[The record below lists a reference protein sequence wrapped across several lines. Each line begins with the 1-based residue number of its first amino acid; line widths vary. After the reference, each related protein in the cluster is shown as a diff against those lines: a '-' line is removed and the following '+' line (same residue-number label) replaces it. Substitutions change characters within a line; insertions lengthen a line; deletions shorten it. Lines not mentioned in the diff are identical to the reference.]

1 MSFPTTLSYLNDR
14 EAIED
19 ALYRCVLG
27 LDTADVTLFESAL
40 IPDAT
45 FDLMGNVMKGLPEIQ
60 AGSFD
65 KVSKLDTT
73 HHLSN
78 IRVNLEGLA
87 NGTASV
93 TASAMA
99 QHYRPGEGNKPD
111 TTRLLSGALYFVDVV
126 KDKEVWKVK
135 HFKAKMI
142 WTEGDWGVFA

>member
-1 MSFPTTLSYLNDR
+1 MSFPTTLPYLNDR

-19 ALYRCVLG
+19 TLYRCVLG
-27 LDTADVTLFESAL
+27 LDTGDVSLFNSAFSPDVTFE
-40 IPDAT
+40 
-45 FDLMGNVMKGLPEIQ
+45 LMGNVMNGLPAIHADCFEKI
-60 AGSFD
+60 SN
-65 KVSKLDTT
+65 LDTT
-73 HHLSN
+73 HHLSD

-93 TASAMA
+93 SVSAIA
-99 QHYRPGEGNKPD
+99 QHYRSGEGNKPE
-111 TTRLLSGALYFVDVV
+111 TTHLLSGAFYFFDVV